1 MSSSFLGWRF
11 VISTFASHI
20 AQIIKNVS
28 YPTSHVPKGVLNRL
42 PEAGPAGCGPAAAA
56 GAGAGAAGG
65 GPPGAGAGAAA
76 GAGAGDTGANW
87 ILGGNAITI
96 LGLLNTS

>member
-1 MSSSFLGWRF
+1 MH
-11 VISTFASHI
+11 TF
-20 AQIIKNVS
+20 IKNII

-42 PEAGPAGCGPAAAA
+42 PEAGPAGAGAAA
-56 GAGAGAAGG
+56 GAGAGAGAAGA

-76 GAGAGDTGANW
+76 GAGAGAGGTGANW
-87 ILGGNAITI
+87 ILGGNAMTI

>member
-1 MSSSFLGWRF
+1 M
-11 VISTFASHI
+11 V
-20 AQIIKNVS
+20 

-42 PEAGPAGCGPAAAA
+42 PEAGPAGAGA
-56 GAGAGAAGG
+56 GAGAGAAGA

-76 GAGAGDTGANW
+76 GAGEGGTGANW
-87 ILGGNAITI
+87 ILGGKAMTI